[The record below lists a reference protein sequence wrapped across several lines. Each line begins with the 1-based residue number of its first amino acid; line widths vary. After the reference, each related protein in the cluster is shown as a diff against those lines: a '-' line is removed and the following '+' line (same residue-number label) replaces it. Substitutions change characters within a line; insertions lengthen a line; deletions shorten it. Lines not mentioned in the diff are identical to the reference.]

1 MVLLSHSAREI
12 WRRDALEEIGALARE
27 VCRVGWSERSGGDIE
42 DARVGGTGV
51 GGIDRV
57 DCYGMLA
64 KCGWKG

>member
-12 WRRDALEEIGALARE
+12 WRRDAREEIGALARE
-27 VCRVGWSERSGGDIE
+27 VCRVGWSEGSGGDIE